1 MRLRRL
7 AKVLGIGAAIAISLL
22 LAALLATKV
31 ALDRVPRY
39 QTEIR
44 AWVFRQTG
52 LRVRFSRVAPAL
64 RWYGPELSFR
74 DLELRS
80 ADDRRVLAKAA
91 SGRIGIDVWRVL
103 TSGRL
108 FTPRIDLDS
117 PTIVIARTGP
127 ERFSLTAGIGVH
139 DARSTAA
146 AFRPGDLPPGILSI
160 RNGRLTVT
168 GWNRRLP
175 QLILDHV
182 DFFARRDAGTVQVSL
197 DARLPAALGGA
208 LRFGGLADGLDAS
221 DAPRWRATLAA
232 RGMSFAGWRRLLPDT
247 LGHLRSGSGAFR
259 LVASGVGRDLSRAS
273 FDFSATRIVARASG
287 GALAR
292 FDRIAGH
299 LQLTHTG
306 DRWSLAGRRVQA
318 QRDGRIDPPSRFDV
332 SWRGI
337 RGGGLDLHAHA
348 SYLRADNLLP
358 LAALLPQ
365 NSTRARLIALAPT
378 GEWRDASLSLDRA
391 NSRAPWRFRVRARF
405 HNAGIA
411 AFGRSPGVHG
421 LSGVLAGDQNAG
433 HVAFASR
440 SLIVDWPAQWPRPIG
455 VDTLAG
461 TVFWSR
467 TPAGLLIATPRLAIG
482 NADGQL
488 AVVAAVRLPGASHSP
503 WLDLVGRLR
512 DGRLADASLY
522 LPRATLH
529 PKTLAWLDQAFLGGR
544 VPSGEVVLRGPV
556 RHFPFRDGRGEF
568 LAHLQVEG
576 AAVRFANGWPAMR
589 DAAADVRFHDQGL
602 TVRVGHATIDR
613 LPITAARVRFADF
626 RDAVLTAR
634 AEASGDAATA
644 LRFLRDS
651 PINGFAHGGF
661 AGWHATGTIGARVHL
676 MFPFKDFAHRRVAV
690 NARLQGVTIGRRGV
704 PFVASD
710 LGGGFTVSQTRIV
723 AADVAGRLL
732 GGPLWI
738 SARPARIA
746 ASGTRLDF
754 DGIAHGAAI
763 ATAIGLPSAGRLDGA
778 TAWHAR
784 LTILDAP
791 ARERRLRL
799 ESDLDGLGIQLPA
812 PLDKP
817 ADRREPLSIDVHW
830 PRASAPRVDFA
841 LGTLA
846 RGALEWQASD
856 AGARFARAAIG
867 FGGAAPR
874 FGPDEVLDLRGRIA
888 RLDLRGWSRF
898 LPGGGRDAGPSRVR
912 VGARLRIGE
921 VDYAALGIRDLD
933 LDLAA
938 TDGGWRVT
946 LGGPNTDGT
955 VRVPA
960 MDARTPPWDFDFAKL
975 DVIEPTTGTRSPG
988 SAAMVA
994 APHVDPSRLPAARIR
1009 VGRLTWAGR
1018 RIGAVH
1024 ARVSAVAD
1032 GLVLDDMTVTGRSFA
1047 AHLRGDWRGTGTGRG
1062 HLVGALTSSNVE
1074 ETMADLGYV
1083 RVIAGKTG
1091 RVDFDLRWDGV
1102 PTVDAFRQAGG
1113 QVKVAL
1119 VHGQIFDLK
1128 PGAGRVLGLASIA
1141 ALPRRLALDFSDVTD
1156 KGLAFDRVDGT
1167 FTLRGGNAYTN
1178 DVLLKG
1184 PAAQIGVIGRIG
1196 LRAQDYDQ
1204 IAIVTNRI
1212 GSTLPLA
1219 GALAGGPV
1227 VGAAVLLFTEVFK
1240 QPLQGLERG
1249 YYRISGTWTNPKV
1262 ESIDHAAAAAAIA
1275 KARKKDGK

>member
-1 MRLRRL
+1 MLLRRL
-7 AKVLGIGAAIAISLL
+7 AKILGIGAAIAISLL
-22 LAALLATKV
+22 LAAMLATKI
-31 ALDRVPRY
+31 AIDRVPRY
-39 QTEIR
+39 QGEIR
-44 AWVFRQTG
+44 AWVYRQTG
-52 LRVRFSRVAPAL
+52 LHVRFSRVSPAL

-91 SGRIGIDVWRVL
+91 RGRIGIDVWRVL

-108 FTPRIDLDS
+108 FTPRIGLDS

-127 ERFSLTAGIGVH
+127 ARFSLAAGIGVH

-146 AFRPGDLPPGILSI
+146 AFRPSDLPPGILSI

-182 DFFARRDAGTVQVSL
+182 DFFARRDGGTVQVSL
-197 DARLPAALGGA
+197 DARLPAELGGE
-208 LRFGGLADGLDAS
+208 LRFGGFADGLGAS
-221 DAPRWRATLAA
+221 DAPRWHATFAT
-232 RGMSFAGWRRLLPDT
+232 RGVSFAGWRRLLPDT

-259 LVASGVGRDLSRAS
+259 LVATGAGRDLSHAS

-287 GALAR
+287 GTLAR

-299 LQLTHTG
+299 LQLTHAG
-306 DRWSLAGRRVQA
+306 DRWTLAGRRVQA
-318 QRDGRIDPPSRFDV
+318 QRDGRTDPPSRFDV
-332 SWRGI
+332 RWRGI
-337 RGGGLDLHAHA
+337 RGGGLDLRAQA

-358 LAALLPQ
+358 LAALLPP

-378 GEWRDASLSLDRA
+378 GEWRDASLALERA
-391 NSRAPWRFRVRARF
+391 NSRAPWRFQVRARF
-405 HNAGIA
+405 QDAGFA
-411 AFGRSPGVHG
+411 ASGRSPGVHG
-421 LSGVLAGDQNAG
+421 LSGALAGDQNAG

-455 VDTLAG
+455 FDALDG

-467 TPAGLLIATPRLAIG
+467 TPTGLLIATPHLELDD
-482 NADGQL
+482 ADGQL

-503 WLDLVGRLR
+503 RLDLVARLR
-512 DGRLADASLY
+512 NGQLADASLY

-529 PKTLAWLDQAFLGGR
+529 PKALAWLDQAFLGGA
-544 VPSGEVVLRGPV
+544 VPSGEVVLRGPL
-556 RHFPFRDGRGEF
+556 RHFPFRDGSGVF
-568 LAHLQVEG
+568 LAHLQIDG
-576 AAVRFANGWPAMR
+576 ATVRFARGWPAMR
-589 DAAADVRFHDQGL
+589 EAAADVRFLDQGL
-602 TVRVGHATIDR
+602 TIRVGHATIDR
-613 LPITAARVRFADF
+613 LPISAARVRIADF

-634 AEASGDAATA
+634 AETSSDAATA

-651 PINGFAHGGF
+651 PINAIAHGAF

-676 MFPFKDFAHRRVAV
+676 MFPFKDFVHRRVVV
-690 NARLQGVTIGRRGV
+690 NARLRGVTIGRRGV

-710 LGGGFTVSQTRIV
+710 LGGRFTVNQTRIV

-732 GGPLWI
+732 GGPLKI
-738 SARPARIA
+738 GVRPARA
-746 ASGTRLDF
+746 RASGTRLEF
-754 DGIAHGAAI
+754 AGVAHGAAV
-763 ATAIGLPSAGRLDGA
+763 ATAIGLPPAGRLDGA
-778 TAWHAR
+778 AAWNAR

-799 ESDLDGLGIQLPA
+799 SSDLDGLGVELPA

-817 ADRREPLSIDVHW
+817 ADRRMPLSIEVQW
-830 PRASAPRVDFA
+830 PRASVPRIDFA
-841 LGTLA
+841 LGTIA
-846 RGALEWQASD
+846 RGALEWQASG
-856 AGARFARAAIG
+856 AGARLARAAIG
-867 FGGAAPR
+867 FGGAVPR

-898 LPGGGRDAGPSRVR
+898 LPKGQHGAALAHVP
-912 VGARLRIGE
+912 VGAQLRIGE
-921 VDYAALGIRDLD
+921 ADYATLGIRDLD
-933 LDLAA
+933 FGLAA
-938 TDGGWRVT
+938 TGGGWRVT
-946 LGGPNTDGT
+946 FGGPNTDGT
-955 VRVPA
+955 LRVPA
-960 MDARTPPWDFDFAKL
+960 GGARTSPWDFDFSKI
-975 DVIEPTTGTRSPG
+975 DVIEPTTGSRSPG
-988 SAAMVA
+988 SHATAG
-994 APHVDPSRLPAARIR
+994 APHVDPSHLPAARIR
-1009 VGRLTWAGR
+1009 IGRLTWAGR
-1018 RIGAVH
+1018 QLGAVH
-1024 ARVSAVAD
+1024 ARISAVAD
-1032 GLVLDDMTVTGRSFA
+1032 GLVLDDMTFAGRSFA
-1047 AHLRGDWRGTGTGRG
+1047 AHLRGDWRGAGTGRG
-1062 HLVGALTSSNVE
+1062 QLAGALTSGNVE
-1074 ETMADLGYV
+1074 ETMADLGYA

-1091 RVDFDLRWDGV
+1091 RVDFDLRWTGV
-1102 PTVDAFRQAGG
+1102 PTVDAFREADGR
-1113 QVKVAL
+1113 VKVAL
-1119 VHGQIFDLK
+1119 VHGQIFGIK

-1196 LRAQDYDQ
+1196 LKAQDYDQ

-1249 YYRISGTWTNPKV
+1249 YYRISGSWTNPKV
-1262 ESIDHAAAAAAIA
+1262 ASIDHAAAAAAIA
-1275 KARKKDGK
+1275 KAGAKDGK

>member
-1 MRLRRL
+1 MHLRRF
-7 AKVLGIGAAIAISLL
+7 AKVLGIGAAIALSLL
-22 LAALLATKV
+22 LVALVATKI

-52 LRVRFSRVAPAL
+52 LHVRFSRVSPAL

-80 ADDRRVLAKAA
+80 ADERRVLAKAA
-91 SGRIGIDVWRVL
+91 RGRIGIDVWRVL
-103 TSGRL
+103 TSGRW

-127 ERFSLTAGIGVH
+127 ARFSLTAGIGVH
-139 DARSTAA
+139 ARSAA
-146 AFRPGDLPPGILSI
+146 AFRPSDLPPGILSI

-175 QLILDHV
+175 KLVLDHV
-182 DFFARRDAGTVQVSL
+182 DFSARRDAGTVQVRL
-197 DARLPAALGGA
+197 AARLPAALGGA
-208 LRFGGLADGLDAS
+208 LRFAGRADGLGTS
-221 DAPRWRATLAA
+221 VEPRWRATLAS
-232 RGMSFAGWRRLLPDT
+232 RGVSFAGWRRLLPDM
-247 LGHLRSGSGAFR
+247 LGHLRSGGGAFR
-259 LVASGVGRDLSRAS
+259 LVASGAGRDLTRAS
-273 FDFSATRIVARASG
+273 FDFSATRVVARASG
-287 GALAR
+287 GTLAR

-299 LQLTHTG
+299 LQLTHAG
-306 DRWSLAGRRVQA
+306 DRWSLAGRGLQA
-318 QRDGRIDPPSRFDV
+318 QRDGRTDPPSRFDV

-337 RGGGLDLHAHA
+337 RGGGLDLRARA

-358 LAALLPQ
+358 LAALLPH

-378 GEWRDASLSLDRA
+378 GEWRDASLSLERA
-391 NSRAPWRFRVRARF
+391 NSRTPWRFRVRARF
-405 HNAGIA
+405 HDAGFA
-411 AFGRSPGVHG
+411 ASGRFPGVHG

-433 HVAFASR
+433 HVSFVSR
-440 SLIVDWPAQWPRPIG
+440 SLIVDWPTQWPRPIG
-455 VDTLAG
+455 VDTLDG

-467 TPAGLLIATPRLAIG
+467 TPTGLLIATPHLGFG
-482 NADGQL
+482 NTDGAL
-488 AVVAAVRLPGASHSP
+488 GIVAAVRLPGTGHSP
-503 WLDLVGRLR
+503 LIDLVGRLR
-512 DGRLADASLY
+512 DGRLADAALY

-529 PKTLAWLDQAFLGGR
+529 PKALAWLDQAFLGGR
-544 VPSGEVVLRGPV
+544 VPSGEVVLRGPL
-556 RHFPFRDGRGEF
+556 RHFPFRDGGGEF

-576 AAVRFANGWPAMR
+576 ATLRFAHGWPAMR

-602 TVRVGHATIDR
+602 TVRVEHATIDR

-626 RDAVLTAR
+626 RDAVLTAH
-634 AEASGDAATA
+634 AETSSDAADA

-651 PINGFAHGGF
+651 PINGFAHGSF
-661 AGWHATGTIGARVHL
+661 TDWHATGTIGARVRL
-676 MFPFKDFAHRRVAV
+676 RFPFKDFAHRHVAV
-690 NARLQGVTIGRRGV
+690 QARLDGVTIGRRGV

-710 LGGGFTVSQTRIV
+710 LHGDFTVSQTRIV

-732 GGPLWI
+732 GGPVRI
-738 SARPARIA
+738 GARAARTA

-763 ATAIGLPSAGRLDGA
+763 GTAIGLPAAGRLDGA
-778 TAWHAR
+778 AAWHAQ

-799 ESDLDGLGIQLPA
+799 ASDLDGLGIELPA

-817 ADRREPLSIDVHW
+817 AERRMRLSIDVRW
-830 PRASAPRVDFA
+830 PRAAEPRIDFS

-846 RGALEWQASD
+846 RGVLEWQASD

-867 FGGAAPR
+867 FGGAVPR
-874 FGPDEVLDLRGRIA
+874 FDPDDVLDLRGRIA
-888 RLDLRGWSRF
+888 RVDLRGWSRF
-898 LPGGGRDAGPSRVR
+898 VPRGSNTAPSRVR

-921 VDYAALGIRDLD
+921 LDYAALGIRDLE

-938 TDGGWRVT
+938 TDGGWRIAF
-946 LGGPNTDGT
+946 GGPNTDGT

-960 MDARTPPWDFDFAKL
+960 VDGRTTPWDFDFSKL
-975 DVIEPTTGTRSPG
+975 DVIEPTKVSRPPDSQATG
-988 SAAMVA
+988 A
-994 APHVDPSRLPAARIR
+994 APRVDPSRLPAARIR
-1009 VGRLTWAGR
+1009 VGRFTWAGR
-1018 RIGAVH
+1018 RLGAVQ

-1032 GLVLDDMTVTGRSFA
+1032 GLVLDDMTFTGRSFA
-1047 AHLRGDWRGTGTGRG
+1047 AQLRGDWRGTGTGRG

-1083 RVIAGKTG
+1083 RVISGESG

-1102 PTVDAFRQAGG
+1102 PTVDAFREADGR
-1113 QVKVAL
+1113 VKVAV
-1119 VHGQIFDLK
+1119 VHGQIFDIK
-1128 PGAGRVLGLASIA
+1128 PGAGRVLGLASVA

-1156 KGLAFDRVDGT
+1156 QGLAFDHVDGT
-1167 FTLRGGNAYTN
+1167 FTLRAGNAYTN
-1178 DVLLKG
+1178 DVSLKG

-1196 LRAQDYDQ
+1196 LKAQDYDQ
-1204 IAIVTNRI
+1204 IAIVTNRV

-1249 YYRISGTWTNPKV
+1249 YYRISGSWTNPKV

-1275 KARKKDGK
+1275 KAGRKDVK